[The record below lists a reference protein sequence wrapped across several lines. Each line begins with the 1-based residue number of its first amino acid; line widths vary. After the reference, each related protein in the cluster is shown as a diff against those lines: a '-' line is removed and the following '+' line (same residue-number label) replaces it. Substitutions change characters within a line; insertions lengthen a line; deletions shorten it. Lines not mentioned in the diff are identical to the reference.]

1 MRHAPAKIAC
11 AGATVRIGG
20 EIVQGPATNGS
31 LGLSPGRMIH
41 RYQRR
46 IPVSAAIHG
55 SDMNRIM
62 VHAAASL
69 LVLALG
75 SVHASG
81 INSINGG
88 MPNRISMNVTVPKQT
103 QGATFGEKVN
113 SGLQASGR
121 SAAQGASL
129 SIVIECGQV
138 ACAFVFPDGSGHR
151 ADLQRRRIEALASA
165 QGAALRR
172 GSPGPAMLGG
182 ALPGGAVISAAVSSV
197 GNLAGSGGGA
207 AAAAYA
213 ATGRASDGGKEGS
226 ATASAVPGVIDV
238 VEPLADGDYA
248 LTLVVEADTSGAK
261 GAPRTQV
268 RTVSPPR
275 VEITVVFVL
284 AGGAMRARHDTAM
297 NTIRNMK

>member
-1 MRHAPAKIAC
+1 
-11 AGATVRIGG
+11 
-20 EIVQGPATNGS
+20 
-31 LGLSPGRMIH
+31 
-41 RYQRR
+41 
-46 IPVSAAIHG
+46 
-55 SDMNRIM
+55 MNKIM

-207 AAAAYA
+207 AD
-213 ATGRASDGGKEGS
+213 RS
-226 ATASAVPGVIDV
+226 APT
-238 VEPLADGDYA
+238 
-248 LTLVVEADTSGAK
+248 T
-261 GAPRTQV
+261 PR
-268 RTVSPPR
+268 
-275 VEITVVFVL
+275 
-284 AGGAMRARHDTAM
+284 
-297 NTIRNMK
+297 